1 MPEPLIIDCDPGQD
15 DAVALLV
22 ALASPEAFDLLG
34 VCTVGG
40 NVPLDLTTTNALKV
54 LELAGRADVPVYA
67 GCQTPLMRPLVTA
80 EYVMGNDGLA
90 GAALP
95 PPTTRPSGTHAV
107 QFLVDALRRATAP
120 VTIATLGPLTNLAL
134 ALVMAP
140 EIRARIG
147 RLVVMGGTMH
157 RGNIVPQAEYNIYV
171 DPHAARIVLNAGL
184 EPVIIGLDVTHQV
197 VNSVAR
203 IATIERIGTRAAV
216 AVARM
221 FMPHAKV
228 QEGLPP
234 DSKPRGLMHDPCV
247 IAWLLQPG
255 LFGGRHVHVGVE
267 TDSEVTLGATVV
279 DWWGV
284 TKRLANATVLN
295 QVDVEGFFALVA
307 DRLAR
312 LP

>member
-1 MPEPLIIDCDPGQD
+1 MSEPLIIDCDPGQD

-22 ALASPEAFDLLG
+22 ALAARERFDLLG

-54 LELAGRADVPVYA
+54 LELAGRTDVPVFA
-67 GCQTPLMRPLVTA
+67 GCQNPLMRPLVTA

-90 GAALP
+90 GAELP
-95 PPTTRPSGTHAV
+95 PPRTAPAATHAV
-107 QFLVDALRRATAP
+107 QFLVETLRQAERP

-134 ALVMAP
+134 ALAMDP
-140 EIRARIG
+140 SIRRGIG
-147 RLVVMGGTMH
+147 RTVMMGGTMH

-184 EPVIIGLDVTHQV
+184 DPVLIGLDVTHQV
-197 VNSVAR
+197 VNTIAR
-203 IATIERIGTRAAV
+203 IEAIAGIGTRAAT

-221 FMPHAKV
+221 FLPHARI

-234 DSKPRGLMHDPCV
+234 DAKPRGLMHDPCV
-247 IAWLLQPG
+247 LAWLLRPE
-255 LFGGRHVHVGVE
+255 LFGGRRVHVGVE

-284 TKRLANATVLN
+284 TKREPNATVLKEI
-295 QVDVEGFFALVA
+295 DVEGFFALVSES
-307 DRLAR
+307 LAR